1 MKNPLRKI
9 LAFVGF
15 IIMVCVLYCV
25 VVIVNARAKTPAIV
39 DDALNSGRMKL
50 ALDDLTNE
58 QLQALLKVQDQN
70 FYHHKGFD
78 ISTPGTG
85 VTTIS
90 QGLVKMYYFDDF
102 KPGFQKI
109 RQTLIA
115 RFAFDVMTPKDT
127 ILKLFI
133 NDVYLGQ
140 HNGRAVKG
148 FENAANL
155 YLDKSFKDLTWDEYL
170 GLVAMIRSPNTL
182 HYVRNQAANQHRV
195 LRIKKVLSGEYVPVD
210 NSDWMYDRRKGSSCI
225 ASGD

>member
-1 MKNPLRKI
+1 MKNPLNKI
-9 LAFVGF
+9 LAFIGF
-15 IIMVCVLYCV
+15 ILIVCVAYCGI
-25 VVIVNARAKTPAIV
+25 VILNARAKTPAIV
-39 DDALNSGRMKL
+39 HDALNSGRMKL
-50 ALDDLTNE
+50 ALNDLKNE

-70 FYHHKGFD
+70 FYNHKGFD

-155 YLDKSFKDLTWDEYL
+155 YLNKSFKDLTWDEYL
-170 GLVAMIRSPNTL
+170 GLIAMIRSPNTL
-182 HYVRNQAANQHRV
+182 HYIRNQTDNQHRV
-195 LRIKKVLSGEYVPVD
+195 LRIKKVLTGEYVPVD
-210 NSDWMYDRRKGSSCI
+210 NSDWMYDRR
-225 ASGD
+225 